1 MVSSSRSVGDSLENG
16 VLTLDAG
23 LKGAEVAVTAPRP
36 TAARQLH
43 PLLGRPVGITG
54 VGSHVPDR
62 VLTNFDLAKIVDT
75 SDEWIVTR
83 TGISERRIAGEDEAT
98 SDLAIGAARQALEH
112 AGLAGKDVDLVI
124 VATVSPDSAFP
135 AVASLVQD
143 AVGARSAAA
152 FDLAAGCSGFIYALA
167 TGAQFVASG
176 LYERVLVVGAD
187 CLSRLVDWR
196 DRSTCVLFGDGA
208 GAVLLEPAPEGFGCL
223 SFDLGSDGAGAPLLC
238 VEGGGSR
245 RFAPEANV
253 GKLENT
259 IRMVGSEVFKF
270 AVRAIEDST
279 QRALERAQLSVADI
293 DLFVA
298 HQANLRIID
307 AAARRLNLPDEK
319 VFTNVHKY
327 GNTSA
332 ASIPIALCEALA
344 LGKLHRGDTLAMCG
358 FGAGLTWASC
368 ILRWSL

>member
-1 MVSSSRSVGDSLENG
+1 MESSSRSVGDSLESG
-16 VLTLDAG
+16 VCTVDAG
-23 LKGAEVAVTAPRP
+23 RRGGKVAVTAPWP
-36 TAARQLH
+36 PAARRLA
-43 PLLGRPVGITG
+43 PSLGRPVGITG

-98 SDLAIGAARQALEH
+98 SDLAVGAARRALEH
-112 AGLAGKDVDLVI
+112 AGVAAADVDLII
-124 VATVSPDSAFP
+124 VATVSPDTAFP
-135 AVASLVQD
+135 AVASLVQT
-143 AVGARSAAA
+143 AVGASNAGA

-167 TGAQFVASG
+167 TGAQFVATG
-176 LYERVLVVGAD
+176 FFDRVLVVGAD
-187 CLSRLVDWR
+187 CLSRLVNWR

-208 GAVLLEPAPEGFGCL
+208 GAVMLEPAPDGFGCL
-223 SFDLGSDGAGAPLLC
+223 SFDLGSDGAGARLLC

-245 RFAPEANV
+245 RFAPEASV
-253 GKLENT
+253 DHIENT

-270 AVRAIEDST
+270 AVRAIEGST
-279 QRALERAQLSVADI
+279 RRALTRAQLSVPDI
-293 DLFVA
+293 DLFIA
-298 HQANLRIID
+298 HQANLRIIG
-307 AAARRLNLPDEK
+307 AAAKRLELPDEK

-332 ASIPIALCEALA
+332 ASIPIALCDAFF

-358 FGAGLTWASC
+358 FGSGLTWASC
-368 ILRWSL
+368 ILQWSL